1 MTHPAGGN
9 SGGGS
14 GGNSTG
20 PGRGQA
26 TALATEQRED
36 NYRRQNGSG
45 RLTPRQRR
53 RSAHKAHRAWAR
65 QTA

>member
-1 MTHPAGGN
+1 MTRPVGGGN
-9 SGGGS
+9 TGGS

-26 TALATEQRED
+26 TALTAEQRAD
-36 NYRRQNGSG
+36 NYRRQNGTD
-45 RLTPRQRR
+45 RRTPRQRR
-53 RSAHKAHRAWAR
+53 RSTHKAHRAQAR